1 MKKGNIYTF
10 LKALES
16 KLNNKNNILNKSLN
30 TNDKL
35 INSIINNY
43 SSKELEIEARV
54 HDVKNHK
61 TLIDESIYNAIESTL
76 DTLIPSNNIHYE
88 DSIHKY
94 LLYKNNNNLLIQLN
108 KNLEPE
114 FYKYKH
120 HFDINYFYT
129 DNSKIA
135 ANIEFIITPE
145 KAQLAQLNLHE
156 LPWRTIRYKYRKIYI
171 INKTINLQ
179 CHLTKIITVS
189 ADKSVLDTESW
200 EVEIDYTH
208 KYTNTSHNTYTYT
221 LNDINAI
228 SLYMSQLLTLINDI
242 VTVNL
247 HITSGGM
254 HRDLEL
260 APPAHKHNNTKA
272 CNLLFNK
279 PANLS
284 KGNMVTITSR
294 YSITEKADGV
304 RYLLYITKYGNI
316 YLISNKCGAYCIYN
330 KYYSY
335 TTNTILNKKKKT
347 YKSRSSS
354 TLSDEYGTPSKF
366 DLTTLQETILDGE
379 YIEGH
384 GYYAFDCIS
393 YCGKLVYKD
402 TLINR
407 LITLNK
413 IITNDLLQRVS
424 RYIKINIF
432 CKTHIINSKHLHL
445 DEKTKLDV
453 SYKSIK
459 VSDTFSDDCY
469 KLWTERKIQF
479 PNYELDGII
488 FTPLDSP
495 YLSTDSDSHVL
506 KPIYKWKEDNT
517 VDVLIKY
524 DSSRKIWV
532 FYTGMSPNTR
542 LINEHKHYYFN
553 PRKGNNKHVNH
564 LHNGQIWEML
574 WNYTTRQFEPYRLR
588 TDKLHPNAPLTITGT
603 INIVKDP
610 LYLKE
615 IITNLKDTEAD
626 ITQFGKLYYQEKGD
640 DKHTRAQAIDI
651 QMRNF
656 HNKVKYDLINSLN
669 TIKNEKVGKVFLL
682 DLSCGRGGDINK
694 YLTANVDVVLGIDIS
709 GTAINEARERWN
721 NTPKQKKHNKDYYFI
736 EADITKDMCKPDLF
750 CSNTESASIYKR
762 FINKYGSIPRT
773 SIRGSTSDSINKS
786 IRGLFNIIV
795 SNFAVHYYYQT
806 EVGSTMFKRN
816 LKYAASNNGLFV
828 GTLLDGSTLNKHL
841 SNSNK
846 GILEAKKDNKVFY
859 KIDKKSRNEIIV
871 SRIGWDN
878 PIPEPLLYERE
889 FVADIT
895 KCGFNTVKLASF
907 ADIYNSDNSI
917 KNKYNLSNGEKLVSF
932 LHKIFIF
939 KRRND
944 TNTRDTINNLNY
956 ISKENGKTKK
966 RIIHKAKS
974 TRKARYV

>member
-10 LKALES
+10 LKSLES
-16 KLNNKNNILNKSLN
+16 KLNNTNILNKSLN
-30 TNDKL
+30 TSDTL

-54 HDVKNHK
+54 HNVKTHK
-61 TLIDESIYNAIESTL
+61 TLINESIYNSIESTL
-76 DTLIPSNNIHYE
+76 DTLVPSNNILYE

-108 KNLEPE
+108 KHLEPE
-114 FYKYKH
+114 YYKYKH
-120 HFDINYFYT
+120 HFDINYFYN

-145 KAQLAQLNLHE
+145 KAQLSQLNLHE
-156 LPWRTIRYKYRKIYI
+156 LPYRHIRYKYRKIYI
-171 INKTINLQ
+171 INKAINLQ

-189 ADKSVLDTESW
+189 ADKSVVDTESW

-208 KYTNTSHNTYTYT
+208 KYTNTPINIYTYK

-242 VTVNL
+242 VIVNL
-247 HITSGGM
+247 HITSGGIL
-254 HRDLEL
+254 RDLDIK
-260 APPAHKHNNTKA
+260 PSTQKHSNTHT

-284 KGNMVTITSR
+284 KDNMINIASR
-294 YSITEKADGV
+294 YSITEKADGI

-316 YLISNKCGAYCIYN
+316 YLISNKCGAYCIYS

-335 TTNTILNKKKKT
+335 TINTILNKKKKT

-354 TLSDEYGTPSKF
+354 TLSNEYSTTSKY
-366 DLTTLQETILDGE
+366 DLTTLQDTILDGE
-379 YIEGH
+379 YIEGR

-393 YCGKLVYKD
+393 YCGKLVYKES
-402 TLINR
+402 LIDR

-413 IITNDLLQRVS
+413 IITNEQLQRVS

-432 CKTHIINSKHLHL
+432 CKTHIINNKHLHL
-445 DEKTKLDV
+445 DEKTKLDMA
-453 SYKSIK
+453 YKSIK
-459 VSDTFSDDCY
+459 LSDTFSDDCY
-469 KLWTERKIQF
+469 KLWSERKKLF
-479 PNYELDGII
+479 PMYELDGII

-495 YLSTDSDSHVL
+495 YLNTNSDSHVL
-506 KPIYKWKEDNT
+506 KPIYKWKEANT
-517 VDVLIKY
+517 IDVLIKH
-524 DSSRKIWV
+524 DSSRQIWN
-532 FYTGMSPNTR
+532 FYTGIQPNTR
-542 LINEHKHYYFN
+542 LINEYKHYYFN
-553 PRKGNNKHVNH
+553 PRKGNNKHIND
-564 LHNGQIWEML
+564 LHDGQIWEML

-610 LYLKE
+610 LYLKDV
-615 IITNLKDTEAD
+615 ITNLKDTEAD
-626 ITQFGKLYYQEKGD
+626 IIQFGKLYYQEKGD
-640 DKHTRAQAIDI
+640 DKNTRARAIDI

-656 HNKVKYDLINSLN
+656 HNKVKYDLINMLN
-669 TIKNEKVGKVFLL
+669 TIKNKKVGKVFLL

-709 GTAINEARERWN
+709 GSAINEARERWN

-750 CSNTESASIYKR
+750 CNNTESVNIYKR

-773 SIRGSTSDSINKS
+773 SIIHSTDGINKS

-806 EVGSTMFKRN
+806 DIGSKMFKMN
-816 LKYAASNNGLFV
+816 LIYSASNGSLFV
-828 GTLLDGSTLNKHL
+828 GTLLDGSTLNKYL

-846 GILEAKKDNKVFY
+846 SHLEAKKDNKVFY

-889 FVADIT
+889 FVADIN
-895 KCGFNTVKLASF
+895 KCGFNTVKITSF

-939 KRRND
+939 KRHND
-944 TNTRDTINNLNY
+944 IDDRDTEHNINY
-956 ISKENGKTKK
+956 ISKVNSKTKK
-966 RIIHKAKS
+966 RFIHKSKRS
-974 TRKARYV
+974 YKAR